1 MGGSGEEEF
10 ERFFRGQ
17 ARSLM
22 RQAYLLTGDAGEAQ
36 DLVQETMIRAWREWP
51 RLQGYDDP
59 GAWAR
64 QVLHRLAI
72 GRWRRLT
79 VRPGL
84 GSATPDDAIGIDHLE
99 DFPGSVPNGWVPS
112 WKLLGP
118 LRPHLAWS
126 ALAAGSVGA
135 FGLWQGRV
143 VRLSFPGTS
152 IYKSFTRPAG
162 VGPFW
167 PTGIAVAANGTIYL
181 DQKGN
186 GGVGPPAIIS
196 LSRTGHVGVLWVHS
210 TAS

>member
-64 QVLHRLAI
+64 HVLHRLAI

-79 VRPGL
+79 VRRRHDRADLRVVPAVDGE
-84 GSATPDDAIGIDHLE
+84 HL
-99 DFPGSVPNGWVPS
+99 DV
-112 WKLLGP
+112 L
-118 LRPHLAWS
+118 S
-126 ALAAGSVGA
+126 ALAGLTMDQRRAVVLHDIAGLSVAEVALDMGVPE
-135 FGLWQGRV
+135 GT
-143 VRLSFPGTS
+143 VRSWLS
-152 IYKSFTRPAG
+152 RARAR
-162 VGPFW
+162 
-167 PTGIAVAANGTIYL
+167 IAQALEIVEL
-181 DQKGN
+181 PSD
-186 GGVGPPAIIS
+186 GGVAPEPG
-196 LSRTGHVGVLWVHS
+196 L
-210 TAS
+210 